1 MTQNMAQGSGLSAE
15 GQTAL
20 REILQG
26 EGVLP
31 GSFGSAAF
39 ELATRSCLQP
49 ATVRA
54 LQAAGKTLVDLQAL
68 TKRLSELAHRLPN
81 RSDRVLL
88 NAAAYVASRVSA
100 LEGLQP
106 SAVLDQAA
114 AIATV
119 RETVRE
125 LIPKARGL
133 DTYAPRRRA
142 LSELLLN
149 GQLTPETYKALKGQD
164 LREIQRL
171 VNAERSLILA
181 VVPPH
186 NREAMGRVLAKA
198 QAVFG
203 QSVTPALEALNAELA
218 GARVQH

>member
-1 MTQNMAQGSGLSAE
+1 MTQKTVSGWGLSAE
-15 GQTAL
+15 GQAAL
-20 REILQG
+20 QEILQA

-31 GSFGSAAF
+31 SSFGSAAY
-39 ELATRSCLQP
+39 ELATRACLQP

-54 LQAAGKTLVDLQAL
+54 LLSAGKTLSDLQAL
-68 TKRLSELAHRLPN
+68 AKRVSELAHRLPS
-81 RSDRVLL
+81 RADRVLV
-88 NAAAYVASRVSA
+88 NAAAYVASRVST

-106 SAVLDQAA
+106 SSILDQAV

-119 RETVRE
+119 RELVRE

-133 DTYAPRRRA
+133 DTYAPRRKA

-149 GQLTPETYKALKGQD
+149 GQLTSETYKPLKGQD

-171 VNAERSLILA
+171 VSANRDLILA

-186 NREAMGRVLAKA
+186 NRDAMGRVLTKA
-198 QAVFG
+198 QEVFG
-203 QSVTPALEALNAELA
+203 QPSPPALEALNADLA
-218 GARVQH
+218 AARTVC